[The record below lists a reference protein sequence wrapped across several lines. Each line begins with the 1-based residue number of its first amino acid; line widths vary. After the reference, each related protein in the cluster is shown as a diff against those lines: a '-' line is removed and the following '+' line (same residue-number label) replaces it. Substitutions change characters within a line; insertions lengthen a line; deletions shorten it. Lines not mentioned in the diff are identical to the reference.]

1 MSLLRERPLNLKHD
15 QGKWK
20 PLFAPGLNPAARR
33 VSNLSQVGVEFETAM
48 RRSDDLRT
56 TPFSLCKIIVGDREF
71 KY

>member
-20 PLFAPGLNPAARR
+20 PLFRPNLNVTAFR
-33 VSNLSQVGVEFETAM
+33 LSIGSQLGVEFETAI
-48 RRSDDLRT
+48 RRAHNPGT
-56 TPFSLCKIIVGDREF
+56 APFSLGEIIVGDREF